1 MSTRKK
7 IMATILALFLF
18 ATAVNQ
24 FSLKVAADDFQGV
37 QVEYSKSLLSRFLVS
52 KEDRFA
58 IYFGSGRGTFT
69 AIGMLPNGTPVFLG
83 YYYGDG
89 SFHMNMKAALV
100 YARIWEQHLS
110 YLGLNPESVN
120 PGMLF
125 LGVVKRD
132 NGFYSTAFSV
142 PIRVDKIL
150 EGYTVKVRVSAPMI
164 KLSHLKPI
172 NETLTEKTAAK
183 GGDNGIKSIWDDDPP
198 SLWNWDVHG
207 FLMKL
212 APDRINEQQCSSSGP
227 CFYWAPDSRI
237 LSYGINAS
245 IPLVI
250 AHIWGELDD
259 RDAGHI
265 ETFMATKSS
274 SGISISF
281 SALGVENDGG
291 SITQISAGPVF
302 TLKEEGKWMERDT
315 HFYGRNFSEGDDS
328 YVMSGIVGHYVVMRY
343 RLYAEGYPE
352 GKKFVVPYDDR
363 AFFTIVVPVFEKTPE
378 GVKIK
383 TWDGIFSA
391 DDGSKLVEKVKGIVN
406 TFDGY
411 RNYTFTKSV
420 DIDTWQL
427 KSESHYTPLFS
438 MGVSVDNLGVIPVA
452 GFSIGM
458 SSEEASFLKLDV
470 SYTSWNE
477 QMFEVTTYKLKDVFL
492 YLKDKKSYIIPVMYV
507 DIYEVP
513 KRDPMPPLDPRHS
526 IYPLNETAGEG

>member
-1 MSTRKK
+1 MNIRKK
-7 IMATILALFLF
+7 ILVVTLVLFLSVM
-18 ATAVNQ
+18 AVNQ
-24 FSLKVAADDFQGV
+24 FSLKMAADDFQEV
-37 QVEYSKSLLSRFLVS
+37 QVKYSKSLFSRVLVS

-58 IYFGSGRGTFT
+58 IYFGSGSGTFT

-89 SFHMNMKAALV
+89 SFHVSMKAALV
-100 YARIWEQHLS
+100 YARIWERYLS
-110 YLGLNPESVN
+110 HLGLDPESVN

-150 EGYTVKVRVSAPMI
+150 DGYAVKVHVSAPMI
-164 KLSHLKPI
+164 KLSQLKPI
-172 NETLTEKTAAK
+172 KENLTEKTADK
-183 GGDNGIKSIWDDDPP
+183 SRNGGVESVWDDYPP
-198 SLWNWDVHG
+198 SLGDRDAQSL
-207 FLMKL
+207 LMKL
-212 APDRINEQQCSSSGP
+212 APDRIDNKCLSSGV
-227 CFYWAPDSRI
+227 CLYWAPDYRI
-237 LSYGINAS
+237 LSCGINSS

-250 AHIWGELDD
+250 AHIWGNRDD

-302 TLKEEGKWMERDT
+302 TLKEDGEWMERDT
-315 HFYGRNFSEGDDS
+315 HFYGKDLPGGES

-343 RLYAEGYPE
+343 RLYAVGYPD
-352 GKKFVVPYDDR
+352 GKEFTVPYNSR
-363 AFFTIVVPVFEKTPE
+363 AFFTIVVPVLEGTPE

-420 DIDTWQL
+420 DVDTWQL

-438 MGVSVDNLGVIPVA
+438 MGISVGNPGVIPVA

-458 SSEEASFLKLDV
+458 SSEDDSFLKMDV

-477 QMFEVTTYKLKDVFL
+477 DQRFEVTTYKLKDVFL
-492 YLKDKKSYIIPVMYV
+492 YLKDKKSYVIPVMYV

-513 KRDPMPPLDPRHS
+513 EYPPTPLLPPHRI
-526 IYPLNETAGEG
+526 IYPLTETAWEG